1 MEDISTGVQD
11 AFADALKDG
20 TFQEN
25 VLSAQAGSETP
36 TPNVSLETSIVLS
49 EPVSDE
55 YLEVLTKA
63 FQDSIEGV
71 VVIGSSVVE
80 IEVDGE
86 TKYKVVFELEATEET
101 VEAAQ
106 QEEEEVTRINNS
118 LVLPVSSTQTTT
130 TRIESSVFIP
140 VSSTGSA
147 DGVVQALVEAIKDQG
162 IEVESFTFDPETGEL
177 SYVVKIVNYAG
188 SGSQSLENTIEGA
201 LEQEGINND
210 DVTHGTS
217 KTTMSNVTDMES
229 MFLNAT
235 SFNQPLLAPWYS

>member
-1 MEDISTGVQD
+1 M
-11 AFADALKDG
+11 
-20 TFQEN
+20 
-25 VLSAQAGSETP
+25 
-36 TPNVSLETSIVLS
+36 
-49 EPVSDE
+49 
-55 YLEVLTKA
+55 
-63 FQDSIEGV
+63 
-71 VVIGSSVVE
+71 
-80 IEVDGE
+80 
-86 TKYKVVFELEATEET
+86 FELEATEET

-106 QEEEEVTRINNS
+106 EEEEITRINNS

-201 LEQEGINND
+201 LEQEGEPLPAARAISERN
-210 DVTHGTS
+210 VRQRTFLHIRAIKVALRMITPRMEPLTS
-217 KTTMSNVTDMES
+217 NHD
-229 MFLNAT
+229 
-235 SFNQPLLAPWYS
+235 

>member
-1 MEDISTGVQD
+1 M
-11 AFADALKDG
+11 
-20 TFQEN
+20 
-25 VLSAQAGSETP
+25 
-36 TPNVSLETSIVLS
+36 
-49 EPVSDE
+49 
-55 YLEVLTKA
+55 
-63 FQDSIEGV
+63 
-71 VVIGSSVVE
+71 
-80 IEVDGE
+80 
-86 TKYKVVFELEATEET
+86 FELEATEET

-118 LVLPVSSTQTTT
+118 LVLPVSSAQTTT

-188 SGSQSLENTIEGA
+188 SGSQSLENTIEDA
-201 LEQEGINND
+201 LEQEGIDND

-217 KTTMSNVTDMES
+217 KATTEDTAGSFAACWPRTVKKSQRGSES
-229 MFLNAT
+229 PRSA
-235 SFNQPLLAPWYS
+235 QPMALLPNLVQPPKNPLAC

>member
-1 MEDISTGVQD
+1 M
-11 AFADALKDG
+11 
-20 TFQEN
+20 
-25 VLSAQAGSETP
+25 
-36 TPNVSLETSIVLS
+36 
-49 EPVSDE
+49 
-55 YLEVLTKA
+55 
-63 FQDSIEGV
+63 
-71 VVIGSSVVE
+71 IGSSVVE
-80 IEVDGE
+80 VEVDGE

-118 LVLPVSSTQTTT
+118 LVLPVSSAQTTT

-188 SGSQSLENTIEGA
+188 SGSSSLENTIEGA
-201 LEQEGINND
+201 LEQEGIDND

-217 KTTMSNVTDMES
+217 KATTEDTVVQNLIDAIEEQDGVEIETYTYDAETGEFEYTIKVTISD
-229 MFLNAT
+229 
-235 SFNQPLLAPWYS
+235 LAPASGSGSAKASLLPLDGFEFSKHHYLLVIFHNSFERRKTA

>member
-1 MEDISTGVQD
+1 M
-11 AFADALKDG
+11 
-20 TFQEN
+20 
-25 VLSAQAGSETP
+25 
-36 TPNVSLETSIVLS
+36 S

-71 VVIGSSVVE
+71 IVIGSSVVE
-80 IEVDGE
+80 VEVDGE

-188 SGSQSLENTIEGA
+188 SGSLCACPLRGPARLPRRSDRSLGYDRGRRDEAAEDLRRFPPVYA
-201 LEQEGINND
+201 EYP
-210 DVTHGTS
+210 GTS
-217 KTTMSNVTDMES
+217 RGSANETRGRRRGLSIDGV
-229 MFLNAT
+229 
-235 SFNQPLLAPWYS
+235 